1 MIDGFPHR
9 NTIKAAVTT
18 VEVQQDKI
26 AAENPRWVGRSPR
39 SPCLI
44 MFCMFRLHKHMF
56 YRADKVEFLRRQN
69 KSREARMPTEH
80 ENADFLQKRSECFFQ
95 PCCNLFSWHH
105 DACSYCFSLFILW
118 QLTENCWH
126 EVKSPCK
133 ALARVK
139 QVYALALGCGTG
151 RWEIYEKCYNMTY
164 DILFSQSF
172 TIRATDCRSHYRR
185 WDSMLYKFVAA
196 LQAAPPACS
205 LMFTCTTDQG
215 GTQSTSWP
223 DCWYIGTRRIPK
235 VVDSLTGMKKV
246 KTDPGLMLVIVVGG
260 LLSYSC
266 VTAFL
271 RSKALITRPT
281 RSTSHGFLWV
291 FFWNPAYTLTR
302 LHGSGKCSL
311 ERRLSFISL

>member
-1 MIDGFPHR
+1 MTYDEGPRKKRGDGGLCCKMGPVSREIVSACFDSMIDGFPHR

-118 QLTENCWH
+118 QLTENC
-126 EVKSPCK
+126 
-133 ALARVK
+133 
-139 QVYALALGCGTG
+139 
-151 RWEIYEKCYNMTY
+151 
-164 DILFSQSF
+164 
-172 TIRATDCRSHYRR
+172 
-185 WDSMLYKFVAA
+185 
-196 LQAAPPACS
+196 
-205 LMFTCTTDQG
+205 
-215 GTQSTSWP
+215 
-223 DCWYIGTRRIPK
+223 
-235 VVDSLTGMKKV
+235 
-246 KTDPGLMLVIVVGG
+246 
-260 LLSYSC
+260 
-266 VTAFL
+266 
-271 RSKALITRPT
+271 
-281 RSTSHGFLWV
+281 
-291 FFWNPAYTLTR
+291 
-302 LHGSGKCSL
+302 
-311 ERRLSFISL
+311 